1 MFNFYGAAI
10 IKECLSNKTFADD
23 LDDNALDLSR
33 TPAEV
38 FAIAEKY
45 IKTKLNICNLKST
58 CKNLGVIYQS
68 FTTRFYFKWLVPVGK
83 ILVAQYW

>member
-10 IKECLSNKTFADD
+10 KRDCLSNKTFADD
-23 LDDNALDLSR
+23 LDVNALDLSR
-33 TPAEV
+33 TAAEV

-58 CKNLGVIYQS
+58 CIKLVCHLPKFYYQ
-68 FTTRFYFKWLVPVGK
+68 
-83 ILVAQYW
+83 ILF